1 MFIPRRD
8 VHILD
13 MSVEDG
19 IKLVI
24 SLGLVLPPVPEV
36 EADQPERKV
45 LTTESRSNK

>member
-1 MFIPRRD
+1 

-24 SLGLVLPPVPEV
+24 SLGLVLPPEPVPPKPDVAE
-36 EADQPERKV
+36 PI
-45 LTTESRSNK
+45 